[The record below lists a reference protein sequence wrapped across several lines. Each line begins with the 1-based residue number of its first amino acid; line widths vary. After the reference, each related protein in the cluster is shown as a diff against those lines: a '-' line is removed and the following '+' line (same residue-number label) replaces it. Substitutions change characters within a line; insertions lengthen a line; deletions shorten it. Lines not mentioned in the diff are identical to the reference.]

1 MNIKKFPLKKYLT
14 ISKKI
19 YKIKGIL
26 QPADVGWFKALKS
39 QYRKLW
45 LNWFL
50 NDEKII
56 TKHGNLA
63 GPGYANISKWL
74 LECWEKLDQASIIHS
89 FQYCGITSETPHDY
103 HSELKELLQSKEL
116 PPNVTVEILEE
127 MHDPNIVNC
136 FTEFG
141 YEDNETYFEEE
152 DVDYVPSETEESD
165 SISEEDTTSEDLS
178 NEEENSSNQGRRKIL
193 IKNSLNLQIKLK
205 FKNYL

>member
-1 MNIKKFPLKKYLT
+1 MNIKKFPLKKNLT
-14 ISKKI
+14 ISKKF

-103 HSELKELLQSKEL
+103 HSELKELLDSKEL
-116 PPNVTVEILEE
+116 PPNVDEDDEQYKDAISIINLLKENLEMWKSE
-127 MHDPNIVNC
+127 
-136 FTEFG
+136 
-141 YEDNETYFEEE
+141 EEE
-152 DVDYVPSETEESD
+152 D
-165 SISEEDTTSEDLS
+165 
-178 NEEENSSNQGRRKIL
+178 K
-193 IKNSLNLQIKLK
+193 
-205 FKNYL
+205 